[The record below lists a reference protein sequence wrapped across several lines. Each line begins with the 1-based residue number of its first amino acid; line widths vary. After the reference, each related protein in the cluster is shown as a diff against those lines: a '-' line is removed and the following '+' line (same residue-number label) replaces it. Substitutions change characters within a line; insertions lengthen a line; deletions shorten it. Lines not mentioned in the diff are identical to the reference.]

1 MEWDFGAGVVA
12 VLLGA
17 LAVPFIL
24 LGDRLFRR
32 ARSHAGR
39 ALAVAARIFGLTL
52 LTSVAAIMVLK
63 LAGAV
68 ATAVWTLFQSN

>member
-1 MEWDFGAGVVA
+1 MEWDIGAGVVA

-32 ARSHAGR
+32 ARSHTGR
-39 ALAVAARIFGLTL
+39 ALAVAAGIFGLTL
-52 LTSVAAIMVLK
+52 LSSIVAIMVLK
-63 LAGAV
+63 LSGAV
-68 ATAVWTLFQSN
+68 AMAVWTLFQSN

>member
-17 LAVPFIL
+17 LAVLFIL
-24 LGDRLFRR
+24 LGDRFFSR

-39 ALAVAARIFGLTL
+39 AVAVAARLFGLTREEAL
-52 LTSVAAIMVLK
+52 RMNQICNNPFLGKPHAI
-63 LAGAV
+63 
-68 ATAVWTLFQSN
+68 N